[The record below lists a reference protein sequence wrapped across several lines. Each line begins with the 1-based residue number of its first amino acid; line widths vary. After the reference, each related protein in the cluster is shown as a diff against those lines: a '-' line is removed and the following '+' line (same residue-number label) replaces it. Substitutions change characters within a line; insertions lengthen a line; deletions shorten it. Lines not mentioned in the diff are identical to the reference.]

1 MALVNDDIRSSG
13 SEALSVREQFL
24 ERTIEQFARTGPG
37 RFNPGQIARDLGVT
51 VAMINHYFGSR
62 YGLISEGA
70 YVVYARYI
78 DEMFDAITTAPR
90 VPEERLRA
98 WIRTQI
104 AVARRVGAWGIVLNY
119 PTLALKESLA
129 FDPKYRALMS
139 AKFDVNLAR
148 LAQLILDVK
157 AGSVSSNEITEENAD
172 LKNFLLNPALVALGS
187 SIAMSTLG
195 AAVWTAG
202 SHAPSADSAEAH
214 QRAEFVIQAHIEN
227 LIHQAKTYDLGPE
240 TGFVR

>member
-1 MALVNDDIRSSG
+1 MSDDHSASNDI
-13 SEALSVREQFL
+13 ELPIREQFL
-24 ERTIEQFARTGPG
+24 ERTIVEFGQAGPG
-37 RFNPGQIARDLGVT
+37 AFNPGKIARELGVT

-62 YGLISEGA
+62 YGLIAEAA

-78 DEMFDAITTAPR
+78 DEMFEAITNAPR

-104 AVARRVGAWGIVLNY
+104 AVARRVGAWGMVLNY

-129 FDPKYRALMS
+129 FDPKYRLLMS
-139 AKFDVNLAR
+139 AKFEVNLGR

-157 AGSVSSNEITEENAD
+157 SGSVAPTEITEDSDDFRE
-172 LKNFLLNPALVALGS
+172 FLSNPTLVALGS

-195 AAVWTAG
+195 AAVWMAG
-202 SHAPSADSAEAH
+202 SHAPSADSEDAH
-214 QRAEFVIQAHIEN
+214 QRAEFIVQAHIDH
-227 LIHQAKTYDLGPE
+227 LIQQVKNYDLGP
-240 TGFVR
+240 GAGSQ